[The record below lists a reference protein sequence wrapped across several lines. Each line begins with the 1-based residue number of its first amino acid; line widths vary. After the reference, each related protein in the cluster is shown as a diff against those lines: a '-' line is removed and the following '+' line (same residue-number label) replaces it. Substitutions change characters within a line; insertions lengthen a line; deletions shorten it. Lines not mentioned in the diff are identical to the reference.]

1 MTAALLISAFSAGL
15 AIGLLFADAI
25 ARQRVKSWAN
35 VRELMGL

>member
-1 MTAALLISAFSAGL
+1 MAALLLTTVFAFGFL
-15 AIGLLFADAI
+15 IGLGFADAI